1 MNEPKIYYAEEL
13 CQNMLELSDLHM
25 LWKVDLEKH
34 SEHEYYLACNEAL
47 NRLSAHYHTELG
59 CCGRSGRHVCM
70 PDTIANRRNY
80 RHIVAAVE
88 REQNRIIKQFS

>member
-1 MNEPKIYYAEEL
+1 MDKPKLYYSEENY
-13 CQNMLELSDLHM
+13 QDMLEVSNRHV
-25 LWKVDLEKH
+25 LWMVDLEKH

-47 NRLSAHYHTELG
+47 TKLAKHYHALIG
-59 CCGRSGRHVCM
+59 CCGRSGRHICI
-70 PDTIANRRNY
+70 PDTPANRRNY